1 MASIALDAGIKVGN
15 VAIKVEHLSKYYDL
29 GVIGSG
35 TLRKDLQ
42 SWFWKRRGREDP
54 NSRIGAENSGADGFW
69 ALKDIDFEIQQGD
82 RVGIVGKN
90 GAGKSTLLKMIS
102 QISAPTKGN
111 IYIKGKVA
119 SLLEVGTGFNQEL
132 TGRENIYMNGAILGM
147 KKREIDR
154 KMDEIID
161 FSGIEK
167 HIDTPVK
174 RYSSGMYVRLAFAVA
189 AHLDSDILITDEVLA
204 VGDAEF
210 QRKALGK
217 MTELSTGEGRTV
229 LFVSHNM
236 SAVEM
241 LCNKGFLM
249 DHGKLASR
257 GEIHEITE
265 KYLQSYRASY
275 RQDIAVVRDEAVR
288 RGNGAV
294 DFTDIS
300 FSKDAYGADEDIVID
315 FSLKTSKS
323 FQGLYMSLD
332 VKNPRRE
339 FISSLRYCLEPGIVP
354 EGFSASYRI
363 TISGGTL
370 LPGNYPLYFW
380 LGDEMSLSG
389 PAMNYCVLDE
399 YTPDLVITA
408 EEGASVPAALFRLQ
422 GRLEKV

>member
-1 MASIALDAGIKVGN
+1 MGT

-42 SWFWKRRGREDP
+42 SWFWKRHGKEDP
-54 NSRIGAENSGADGFW
+54 NSVIGTELPGADGFW

-102 QISAPTKGN
+102 QISAPTRGN
-111 IYIKGKVA
+111 IYIKGRVA

-217 MTELSTGEGRTV
+217 MTELSAGEGRTV

-249 DHGKLASR
+249 DHGVLAAR

-265 KYLQSYRASY
+265 KYLESYRASY
-275 RQDIAVVRDEAVR
+275 RQDIAVVKDEAVR

-300 FSKDAYGADEDIVID
+300 FSKDSYSAAEDIVID

-323 FQGLYMSLD
+323 FQGLYFSLD
-332 VKNPRRE
+332 IKNSRRE
-339 FISSLRYCLEPGIVP
+339 FITAIKHCLEPGIVP
-354 EGFSASYRI
+354 EGFSKKFRV

-370 LPGNYPLYFW
+370 LPGTYPLYFW

-399 YTPDLVITA
+399 YTPDLVILPEDGSRTPD
-408 EEGASVPAALFRLQ
+408 GLFCLQ
-422 GRLEKV
+422 GRVEEV